1 VIISENAVIANVF
14 YRELFLINWQNKEK
28 ITDFRDEDKM
38 FVGLE
43 QAVKKIPRQKQ
54 GQSEVVFLGEKRYF
68 LFRHLTSLNR
78 SLVLSILLV
87 ETNVPFKNFVSTST
101 LIVLFTAVFPVE
113 TIFQSESPVSFIAG

>member
-1 VIISENAVIANVF
+1 MIISENAVIANVF